1 MRACVEKVDVLGWN
15 KSIVSRCAE
24 APFVLIRDDGEEL
37 VGGVGVFTYMGRPLE
52 KSGKDWPAVRRNI
65 RKVQQVWGRLG
76 KLLRMEGGDPFVSDI
91 FYRSVVQAVMLFW
104 SKTLVLLAAITER
117 LEGVYMVFLR
127 KVMGKTA
134 WKQWDRTWKRGGG
147 RVFIGKHGLRLW
159 VSISIVDIP
168 R

>member
-24 APFVLIRDDGEEL
+24 ASFVLIRDDWEEL

-76 KLLRMEGGDPFVSDI
+76 KLLRMEGGTLLCQIYFTD
-91 FYRSVVQAVMLFW
+91 RW
-104 SKTLVLLAAITER
+104 SRLLCSS
-117 LEGVYMVFLR
+117 GP
-127 KVMGKTA
+127 
-134 WKQWDRTWKRGGG
+134 
-147 RVFIGKHGLRLW
+147 KHW
-159 VSISIVDIP
+159 FSWQQ
-168 R
+168 